1 MKNHKTE
8 TNAATLIIDLKL
20 TGARV
25 GKIARLPA
33 PIREQLN
40 HLLFGGGLG
49 KRIVSWLNALPE
61 VNRIM
66 AEQFA
71 GKPVS
76 ENNLSEWRRGGY
88 QDWLRQRE
96 TQTWTIQFAKK
107 CLRMNPKDRLRYLE
121 SIIAAEF
128 MKELHALRDTQ
139 HDDVRLRRLE
149 RLSRE
154 FIRIQNHH
162 TLELQSKVQQAIAES
177 IRIPNP
183 ADTCKPSS
191 TY

>member
-8 TNAATLIIDLKL
+8 TNAATLTIDLKP

-25 GKIARLPA
+25 GKIARLPSI
-33 PIREQLN
+33 IREQLN
-40 HLLFGGGLG
+40 NRLFNGALG
-49 KRIVSWLNALPE
+49 KEIISWLNASPE
-61 VNRIM
+61 VTRIM

-71 GKPVS
+71 GKPIS

-96 TQTWTIQFAKK
+96 SHTWSLQFAKK
-107 CLRMNPKDRLRYLE
+107 CLRMEPEDRLRYIE
-121 SIIAAEF
+121 SLIAAEF
-128 MKELHALRDTQ
+128 MKELRALRDTEYN
-139 HDDVRLRRLE
+139 DTRLRRLE

-154 FIRIQNHH
+154 FLRIQKHH
-162 TLELQSKVQQAIAES
+162 TLELQSKLHQALTDS

-183 ADTCKPSS
+183 ANPGKPSS
-191 TY
+191 I